1 MYANIQGMNTVQE
14 KITNL
19 ERKGWTLA
27 AIADEVGVSYN
38 AAQKWKAGDRYPSN
52 AKAVLQSLDVLCKRR
67 RIPGKRRT
75 TAEIIA

>member
-1 MYANIQGMNTVQE
+1 MSANIQGMNTVQE
-14 KITNL
+14 RISNL

-52 AKAVLQSLDVLCKRR
+52 AKAVVQSLDVLCKRR
-67 RIPGKRRT
+67 RIPRKRRAT
-75 TAEIIA
+75 VGMIA